1 MHLGV
6 GGTNTQTITS
16 LSSAAS
22 LAEGPFGALPR
33 SGSYTLFWEGK
44 DGEACALT
52 SVRPCSCEYNKV

>member
-6 GGTNTQTITS
+6 GGKKTQTITS

-22 LAEGPFGALPR
+22 LAERPPGALPH

-44 DGEACALT
+44 DWEACALA
-52 SVRPCSCEYNKV
+52 SVSPQFL